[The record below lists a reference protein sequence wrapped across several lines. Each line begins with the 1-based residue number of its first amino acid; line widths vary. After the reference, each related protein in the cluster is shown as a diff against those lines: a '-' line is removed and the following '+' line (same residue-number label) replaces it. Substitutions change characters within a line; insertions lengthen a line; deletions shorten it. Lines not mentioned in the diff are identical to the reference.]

1 MSTPMSTITRLNRRD
16 EGFSLL
22 ETMVGLGLLL
32 VVAAGTLPLA
42 AVAFATSE
50 NQGHLSSRSAE
61 YAQDKLEQ
69 LMALAYGDTTSDTR
83 VFPAT
88 DTNGSGLTIGGS
100 TNAAAPVAQYADYL
114 DMQGTLIPSP
124 NGAPPPDSNDGNG
137 TNDWY
142 YQRVWQVST
151 VPAPGGGVRANLKQ
165 ITVTTT
171 VRTSQGAWA
180 LRPRA
185 TVTALKTFPF

>member
-1 MSTPMSTITRLNRRD
+1 MSTPMSTITAVARRD

-22 ETMVGLGLLL
+22 ETLVGLGLLL

-42 AVAFATSE
+42 TLAFATSE

-69 LMALAYGDTTSDTR
+69 LMALAYGDSTSDTR
-83 VFPAT
+83 VFPAV
-88 DTNGSGLTIGGS
+88 DLGGSGLTIGGS
-100 TNAAAPVAQYADYL
+100 SDPAAPVAQYVDYL
-114 DMQGTLIPSP
+114 DADGALLASA
-124 NGAPPPDSNDGNG
+124 NGQPPDG
-137 TNDWY
+137 WY

-151 VPAPGGGVRANLKQ
+151 VAAPGGGVRANLKQ
-165 ITVTTT
+165 ITVTAT
-171 VRTSQGAWA
+171 VARSQGAWA

-185 TVTALKTFPF
+185 TVSAIKTFPF